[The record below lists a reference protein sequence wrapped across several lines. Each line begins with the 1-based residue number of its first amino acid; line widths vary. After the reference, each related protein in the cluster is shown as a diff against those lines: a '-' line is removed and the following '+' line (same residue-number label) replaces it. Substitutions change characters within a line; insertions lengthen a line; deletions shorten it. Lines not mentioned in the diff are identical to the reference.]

1 MKWLKLV
8 FDFYLDASIHVAF
21 SVFSL
26 VQITGLFLEISIDPH
41 CSCFIFF
48 ATIACYNF
56 VKYGV
61 EAKKYILVASQYH
74 KGIQVFSLLSLG
86 LALYN
91 CYFLNFEVWI
101 GIACLLLL
109 TALYAIPVMP
119 KNKNLRSWGG
129 LKIFV
134 VAMVWAGVTV
144 FLPVLSSEMALS
156 WDIYIEAFQRFV
168 LVLILLV
175 PFEIRDLKY
184 DQPDLRTLPQQFG
197 VTKTKIFGSFATL
210 LFFFLTFLKDEIS
223 SKELIFKGLLFLVL
237 GAVMYITKRN
247 QEKYFASFWV
257 ESIPIFWWGL
267 LSALQYVIPYFVIS
281 LSF

>member
-1 MKWLKLV
+1 MKWLKRV
-8 FDFYLDASIHVAF
+8 FDFYLDASIHVALA
-21 SVFSL
+21 VFSL
-26 VQITGLFLEISIDPH
+26 VQISGLVLEVSIDPH

-61 EAKKYILVASQYH
+61 EAEKYILVASEYH

-86 LALYN
+86 VALYN

-156 WDIYIEAFQRFV
+156 WDVYIEALQRFV
-168 LVLILLV
+168 LVFILLI

-197 VTKTKIFGSFATL
+197 VTKTKIFGSFAVL
-210 LFFFLTFLKDEIS
+210 LFFFLTFLKDGIS
-223 SKELIFKGLLFLVL
+223 SNELILKGLLFLSL
-237 GAVMYITKRN
+237 GVVMYFTKRN
-247 QEKYFASFWV
+247 QSKYFASFWV
-257 ESIPIFWWGL
+257 EGIPIIWWGL
-267 LSALQYVIPYFVIS
+267 FTALQNAKPYFATS